1 MNCIFQK
8 NIKIYRAMRQN
19 RTMCNKN
26 ECHRTIYNKGYR
38 KRKGQS
44 RMVIPQTLATLGTQD
59 TSRRRPKHNTR
70 TLKDEQYLPH

>member
-1 MNCIFQK
+1 
-8 NIKIYRAMRQN
+8 MRQN

-70 TLKDEQYLPH
+70 T

>member
-1 MNCIFQK
+1 
-8 NIKIYRAMRQN
+8 MRQN